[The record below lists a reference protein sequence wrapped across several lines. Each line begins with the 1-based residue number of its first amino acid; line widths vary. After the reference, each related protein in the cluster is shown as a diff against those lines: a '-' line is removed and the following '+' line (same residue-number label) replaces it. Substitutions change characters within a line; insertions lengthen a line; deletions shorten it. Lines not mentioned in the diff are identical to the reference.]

1 MRFFVSVGAGLA
13 VALLLFLFMHFLIS
27 GDRDLAKAGDQGSV
41 VDFIRVKEDE
51 MIRLKE
57 RTPPR
62 KPPPPPKDPPPPP
75 KLRVADT
82 KPPPVSL
89 DMETPRVHV
98 PVSTGDGP
106 YIGQW
111 TAGDPSAEGD
121 VIPIVRID
129 PQWPREALL
138 DGTEGWVVVEFTI
151 LKDGSVADPNIIEAQ
166 PRRLFNRNA
175 VRAILKW
182 KFKPRIIDG
191 QPVERRATQRIDFK
205 LDRTS

>member
-27 GDRDLAKAGDQGSV
+27 GDRGLDNAGDQGAV

-51 MIRLKE
+51 MTRLKE
-57 RTPPR
+57 RVPPR
-62 KPPPPPKDPPPPP
+62 KPPPPKKPPPPP
-75 KLRVADT
+75 KLKVNDT
-82 KPPPVSL
+82 SKPLPTRL
-89 DMETPRVHV
+89 DMETPRINV

-111 TAGDPSAEGD
+111 SAEDPAAEGD

-138 DGTEGWVVVEFTI
+138 EGKEGWVLVEFTI
-151 LKDGSVADPNIIEAQ
+151 LKDGSVADPRVVEAE
-166 PRRLFNRNA
+166 PRRLFDRNTI
-175 VRAILKW
+175 RAILKW
-182 KFKPRIIDG
+182 KFKPRIVDG
-191 QPVERRATQRIDFK
+191 QPVERRATQRIDFN
-205 LDRTS
+205 LDQDR

>member
-1 MRFFVSVGAGLA
+1 MRFFFSIGAGLA
-13 VALLLFLFMHFLIS
+13 VALVLFLFMHFLIS
-27 GDRDLAKAGDQGSV
+27 GDRGLDNAGAQGSV

-51 MIRLKE
+51 MTRLKE

-62 KPPPPPKDPPPPP
+62 KPPPPKQPPPPP
-75 KLRVADT
+75 KLKVTDT
-82 KPPPVSL
+82 KAPPVRL
-89 DMETPRVHV
+89 DMETPRVNV

-111 TAGDPSAEGD
+111 SAGDPSAEGD

-138 DGTEGWVVVEFTI
+138 NGIEGWVLVEFTI
-151 LKDGSVADPNIIEAQ
+151 LKDGSVANARIVEAE
-166 PRRLFNRNA
+166 PRRLFDRNA
-175 VRAILKW
+175 VRAVLKW

-191 QPVERRATQRIDFK
+191 QAVERRATQRIDFQ
-205 LDRTS
+205 LDGDR